1 MAGAARG
8 GEAGAPAGEA
18 QQARASVAWPSRRA
32 LNLHTER
39 PCTPPYPQRATA
51 RRARYPC
58 QHTHT
63 HTHTQAGRGRVPAG
77 TLILWAS
84 LAVPVSAHPPTG
96 RAV

>member
-58 QHTHT
+58 QHTRT
-63 HTHTQAGRGRVPAG
+63 HTHRRVRMRAARSAGGLARHR
-77 TLILWAS
+77 TAS
-84 LAVPVSAHPPTG
+84 
-96 RAV
+96 